1 MAEERIIGIDLGT
14 TNSCAAIFENGVP
27 QVIPNLE
34 GARTTPSIVAFSE
47 KGDRLVGQIAKRQAV
62 VNPINTIYAVKRLIG
77 RKFDSP
83 EISQVRGFIPY
94 QLNRAPNGDIRIKI
108 KDQEYSP
115 EEISSHVLQYIKR
128 YAEEYLGYEV
138 TDAIIT
144 VPAHF
149 NDSQRQATKDAG
161 QIAGLNVKR
170 IINEPTA
177 AALAYGLNKSAHET
191 IAVFDLGGGTFD
203 ITILEIAEGVFEVL
217 ATNGNTFLGGE
228 DFDRRI
234 IAWMLEEFQNQNSI
248 DLSTDRMAMQRIK
261 EAAEK
266 AKCEL
271 STAME
276 TKINLPFITADQN
289 GPKHLD
295 LMLSRSKFE
304 GLIEDLLEQIE
315 KPCNEALKD
324 AGIKPEKLNQVILV
338 GGQTRTPK
346 VIDRVK
352 KIFGKEPNREIN
364 PDEVVAMGAGV
375 QGAVLNAEVKDIV
388 LLDVTPLP
396 LGIETRGSN
405 FQVIIDKNTTIPTRK
420 ALVFTTVTDNQT
432 AVEINVLQGEG
443 EKAYQNKSLGKFE
456 LTGILP
462 APRGVPQIEVTFDI
476 DANGIVQV
484 SARDSNTGL
493 KQAILISPSSGLSR
507 EEVTRLANDTIAE
520 QKEAADRRELDEV
533 KNQLDQLLASNRKV
547 YQQFATKLD
556 EHEQATLESVFK
568 DAEEAA
574 KENDTQRM
582 KDSLEAM
589 QRASTLLAQ
598 AMLRSDFSI

>member
-1 MAEERIIGIDLGT
+1 MSEERIIGIDLGT
-14 TNSCAAIFENGVP
+14 TNSCVAIFENGVP
-27 QVIPNLE
+27 QVIPNIE

-47 KGDRLVGQIAKRQAV
+47 KGDRLVGQIAKRQVV
-62 VNPINTIYAVKRLIG
+62 VNPVNTIFAVKRLIG
-77 RKFDSP
+77 RKYDSP
-83 EISQVRGFIPY
+83 EISTVRSFIPY
-94 QLNRAPNGDIRIKI
+94 QLNRASNGDIRIKI

-115 EEISSHVLQYIKR
+115 EEISSQILQYIKK
-128 YAEEYLGYEV
+128 YSEEYLGYEI

-149 NDSQRQATKDAG
+149 DDSQRQATKDAG

-170 IINEPTA
+170 IINEPTS
-177 AALAYGLNKSAHET
+177 AALAYGLNKSTTET
-191 IAVFDLGGGTFD
+191 IAIFDLGGGTFD
-203 ITILEIAEGVFEVL
+203 ITILEISDGVFEVL

-234 IAWMLEEFQNQNSI
+234 IGWMLEEFEQQTGL
-248 DLSTDRMAMQRIK
+248 DLSTDRMAMQRIR

-266 AKCEL
+266 SKCEL
-271 STAME
+271 STVLE
-276 TKINLPFITADQN
+276 TKINLPFITADQT

-295 LMLSRSKFE
+295 LMLQRGKFE
-304 GLIEDLLEQIE
+304 SLIDDLLEQIE
-315 KPCNEALKD
+315 NPCYEALKD
-324 AGIKPEKLNQVILV
+324 AGIKLERLNQVILV

-346 VIDRVK
+346 VVERVK

-364 PDEVVAMGAGV
+364 PDEVVAMGAAV
-375 QGAVLNAEVKDIV
+375 QGAVLNAEVKDVV

-405 FQVIIDKNTTIPTRK
+405 FQVVIDKNTTIPNRK
-420 ALVFTTVTDNQT
+420 SLIFTTVTDNQST
-432 AVEINVLQGEG
+432 VEINVLQGEG
-443 EKAYQNKSLGKFE
+443 QKAYENKSLGKFE
-456 LTGILP
+456 LAGILP
-462 APRGVPQIEVTFDI
+462 APKGVPQIEVTFDI

-493 KQAILISPSSGLSR
+493 KQAIIISPSSGLTR
-507 EEVTRLANDTIAE
+507 EEVNRLTNETVTE
-520 QKEAADRRELDEV
+520 QKQAVVRREVDEV

-547 YQQFATKLD
+547 FDQFSTKLD
-556 EHEQATLESVFK
+556 EQEQSALQIVFK
-568 DAEEAA
+568 DAEDAA
-574 KENDTQRM
+574 RLLDAQKM

-598 AMLRSDFSI
+598 AMLRSDLPI

>member
-1 MAEERIIGIDLGT
+1 MADERIIGIDLGT

-27 QVIPNLE
+27 QVIANLE

-177 AALAYGLNKSAHET
+177 AALAYGLNKSTHET

-234 IAWMLEEFQNQNSI
+234 IAWMLEEFSNQNSI

-324 AGIKPEKLNQVILV
+324 AGIKPEKLNQIILV

-420 ALVFTTVTDNQT
+420 ALTFTTVTDNQT

-462 APRGVPQIEVTFDI
+462 APRGTPQIEVTFDI

-484 SARDSNTGL
+484 SARDANTGL

-520 QKEAADRRELDEV
+520 QKEAADRREVDEV

>member
-108 KDQEYSP
+108 KEQEYSP

-324 AGIKPEKLNQVILV
+324 AGIKPEKLNQIILV

>member
-108 KDQEYSP
+108 KEEEYSP

-138 TDAIIT
+138 SDAIIT

-324 AGIKPEKLNQVILV
+324 AGIKPEKLNQIILV

-346 VIDRVK
+346 VVDRVK

-520 QKEAADRRELDEV
+520 QKESADRRELDEV

>member
-138 TDAIIT
+138 SDAIIT

-234 IAWMLEEFQNQNSI
+234 IAWMLEEFSNQNSI

-324 AGIKPEKLNQVILV
+324 AGIKPETLNQIILV

-405 FQVIIDKNTTIPTRK
+405 FQIIIDKNTTIPTRK
-420 ALVFTTVTDNQT
+420 ALTFTTVTDNQT

-462 APRGVPQIEVTFDI
+462 APRGTPQIEVTFDI

-520 QKEAADRRELDEV
+520 QKEAADRREYDEV
-533 KNQLDQLLASNRKV
+533 RNQLDQLLASNRKV

>member
-295 LMLSRSKFE
+295 LMLNRSKFE

-324 AGIKPEKLNQVILV
+324 AGIKPEKLNQIILV

-462 APRGVPQIEVTFDI
+462 APRGTPQIEVTFDI

-520 QKEAADRRELDEV
+520 QKEAADRREYDEV

>member
-1 MAEERIIGIDLGT
+1 MADERIIGIDLGT

-108 KDQEYSP
+108 KEQEFSP

-138 TDAIIT
+138 SDAIIT

-234 IAWMLEEFQNQNSI
+234 IAWMLEEFSNQNSI

-295 LMLSRSKFE
+295 LMLARSKFE

-315 KPCNEALKD
+315 KPCNEALQD
-324 AGIKPEKLNQVILV
+324 AGIKPEKLNQIILV

-420 ALVFTTVTDNQT
+420 ALTFTTVTDNQT

-462 APRGVPQIEVTFDI
+462 APRGTPQIEVTFDI

-484 SARDSNTGL
+484 SARDANTGL

-520 QKEAADRRELDEV
+520 QKEAADRREVDEV

>member
-1 MAEERIIGIDLGT
+1 MADERIIGIDLGT

-77 RKFDSP
+77 RKYDSP
-83 EISQVRGFIPY
+83 EINQVRGFIPY

-108 KDQEYSP
+108 KENEFSP

-128 YAEEYLGYEV
+128 YSEEYLGYEV

-177 AALAYGLNKSAHET
+177 AALAYGLNKTTHET

-234 IAWMLEEFQNQNSI
+234 IAWMLEEFSQQNGI

-271 STAME
+271 STTME

-295 LMLSRSKFE
+295 LMLQRSKFE

-315 KPCNEALKD
+315 KPCFEALKD
-324 AGIKPEKLNQVILV
+324 AGIKPEKLNQIILV

-352 KIFGKEPNREIN
+352 KIFGKEPNQEIN

-420 ALVFTTVTDNQT
+420 ALVFTTVTDNQG

-520 QKEAADRRELDEV
+520 QKEAADRQELDEV